1 MKAFIKPFEAAQTG
15 LTSEEKS
22 DDTEVQDKTKQK
34 VKTASNK
41 SVNVK
46 RQIPDKKESMEQ
58 PVNDVYFIKKNQYTT
73 FEK

>member
-46 RQIPDKKESMEQ
+46 RLKYQKKRSLW
-58 PVNDVYFIKKNQYTT
+58 NNQLMMYTL
-73 FEK
+73 

>member
-22 DDTEVQDKTKQK
+22 DDTEVPDKTKQK

-46 RQIPDKKESMEQ
+46 RLKFLTKRSLW
-58 PVNDVYFIKKNQYTT
+58 NNQLMMYTL
-73 FEK
+73 